1 MIRSEKRLKELAL
14 VLTRDNPLMIEDAI
28 EVLRNTQPFEGAIGL
43 LTSYFNRS
51 DNSSIRKQITNFMN
65 DLKDQAACREV
76 MEEIKKEILP
86 DTLRMLISS
95 CWQSGLDYVAYS
107 ADFAGIFLLTDDYMT
122 AIECF
127 TVIESSVQNMTTKEK
142 DEIIRI
148 ITEGSALRSEE
159 MSALETE
166 LISVLK

>member
-14 VLTRDNPLMIEDAI
+14 VLDRDNPLQIEDAI

-43 LTSYFNRS
+43 LISYFNRS
-51 DNSSIRKQITNFMN
+51 DNSSIRKEITNFMN

-76 MEEIKKEILP
+76 MEEIKKKILP
-86 DTLRMLISS
+86 DTLRMLVSS
-95 CWQSGLDYVAYS
+95 CWQSGLDYAAFS
-107 ADFAGIFLLTDDYMT
+107 ADFAGIFLFTEDYMT
-122 AIECF
+122 AVECF
-127 TVIESSVQNMTTKEK
+127 TVIESSAQNLTRKEK

-159 MSALETE
+159 MTALETE